1 MLNPIK
7 SPQEMLYEQ
16 AGLPHFAGGKKVD
29 VVTQFASRIQDAITK
44 YTRATG
50 KPPSAEE
57 VRQLEEHIRGLS
69 QPSTPIQQTQAR
81 LAQQTPGMSHLVDS
95 SGRAYRPVLDPATG
109 KLVTP
114 ERARGYDASKQF
126 GSTPMNVRARQKAY
140 DPNVGQQ
147 GYVFTPDEFTQVA
160 NTGRTSTRT
169 NKRSHT
175 PSSEELVAKQQ
186 AAEEIGHSP
195 AESYNLEEGPRSAM
209 DMIVGNADALEAQQL
224 FNTRTDAMRALRPRP
239 GDPRDPELMRDVERV
254 RQSFL
259 ARGIEPDEEDIING
273 LHSLRNPGV
282 IDPNSPNAPPIRH
295 NYTGENP
302 IAERPMIDPSSGKTS
317 QEMLEWRDRMRA
329 SGQSE
334 RATVRSPSDWQP
346 ETRREYLLDTTPDT
360 RQPFAQDW
368 SLEDQVD
375 RRRKQVQGKAEGGM
389 MRSPRDMY
397 AELLVNGYNKGG
409 MTGPAMEMSHELDN
423 ASYNPLTATRAEDYA
438 NFTPAP
444 PVMGEYHPRPK
455 ERVAAL
461 GQDLLEKAGIK
472 RNSARRASQTM
483 FGGHSSVIPEGF
495 GLADIAAM
503 TPAGFFATLP
513 LNAGELGY
521 SVGEAAGSNDYS
533 GLGMEATA
541 AALLGYPGYRAGKAL
556 YNKAKDAGK
565 YVARNPNK
573 TATALGAGAIAGLN
587 AAPTQ
592 SRFNPMDLFKA
603 PEYRSVLERN

>member
-16 AGLPHFAGGKKVD
+16 AGVPHFAGGKKVD
-29 VVTQFASRIQDAITK
+29 VVTQFASRIEDAIRR

-57 VRQLEEHIRGLS
+57 VKQLEDHIRGLS

-114 ERARGYDASKQF
+114 ERALGYDASKQF
-126 GSTPMNVRARQKAY
+126 GSTPMNVRARQKSY

-375 RRRKQVQGKAEGGM
+375 RRRKQVQGKAAGGM

-397 AELLVNGYNKGG
+397 AELLVNGYDKGG
-409 MTGPAMEMSHELDN
+409 MTKPAMALSHKLDN
-423 ASYNPLTATRAEDYA
+423 ASYDRSTATRRED
-438 NFTPAP
+438 FEGDLLAP
-444 PVMGEYHPRPK
+444 LRDRYGDVRYRQPTVRDRLKSTGVEMLQKYGIGEDKAKAAAHTTLGGTHSLIPGGMGAMDILAMGNVIPNPVSS
-455 ERVAAL
+455 AAL
-461 GQDLLEKAGIK
+461 GLMAPMYAEESGRAIAEGDYLE
-472 RNSARRASQTM
+472 
-483 FGGHSSVIPEGF
+483 
-495 GLADIAAM
+495 AA
-503 TPAGFFATLP
+503 
-513 LNAGELGY
+513 LNALPYAGHLTKLRPY
-521 SVGEAAGSNDYS
+521 VGQAA
-533 GLGMEATA
+533 
-541 AALLGYPGYRAGKAL
+541 KAF
-556 YNKAKDAGK
+556 APQPVD
-565 YVARNPNK
+565 NPD
-573 TATALGAGAIAGLN
+573 T
-587 AAPTQ
+587 
-592 SRFNPMDLFKA
+592 
-603 PEYRSVLERN
+603 YRSVLERN

>member
-29 VVTQFASRIQDAITK
+29 VVTQFASRIEDAIRR

-57 VRQLEEHIRGLS
+57 VKQLEDHIRGLS
-69 QPSTPIQQTQAR
+69 QPTPKPVETQAR

-114 ERARGYDASKQF
+114 ERALGYDASKQF
-126 GSTPMNVRARQKAY
+126 GSTPMNVRARQKSY

-175 PSSEELVAKQQ
+175 PSSEELAAKQQ

-195 AESYNLEEGPRSAM
+195 AESYSLEEGPRSAM

-259 ARGIEPDEEDIING
+259 ARGIEPDDEDIING

-346 ETRREYLLDTTPDT
+346 ETRREFLLDTTPDT
-360 RQPFAQDW
+360 RPSFAQDW

-389 MRSPRDMY
+389 MRSPRDMQ
-397 AELLVNGYNKGG
+397 AELMVNGYGKGG
-409 MTGPAMEMSHELDN
+409 MTGPAMALSHKLDN
-423 ASYNPLTATRAEDYA
+423 ESYDPRTATRAENYFDYLE
-438 NFTPAP
+438 PSYE
-444 PVMGEYHPRPK
+444 MKEYKPSPSQRIA
-455 ERVAAL
+455 EL
-461 GQDLLEKAGIK
+461 GQSLLEKAGI
-472 RNSARRASQTM
+472 RREIARRAPQTI
-483 FGGHSSVIPEGF
+483 FGGPSGGIATAGTNAPNMGVVDA
-495 GLADIAAM
+495 LAF
-503 TPAGFFATLP
+503 TPAGFRATMP
-513 LNAGELGY
+513 LFVAQMGHEVGQGEYANALSNAAMSY
-521 SVGEAAGSNDYS
+521 PAIAAGYK
-533 GLGMEATA
+533 G
-541 AALLGYPGYRAGKAL
+541 
-556 YNKAKDAGK
+556 YNKAQALANRFRGAAQAG
-565 YVARNPNK
+565 AGSANPITDENANFRNP
-573 TATALGAGAIAGLN
+573 
-587 AAPTQ
+587 
-592 SRFNPMDLFKA
+592 F
-603 PEYRSVLERN
+603 EYRSVLERN